1 MRWRRGQAYGQDLRE
16 RVLAATDLTLR
27 QAAARFAVSPSFVAK
42 ARARL
47 RDTGQATPGPQHNL
61 VLPRLLPLHDALRA
75 RVAAE
80 ADRTVAELRAWVA
93 AEHGVRVSHPV
104 MWKALARLGLM
115 LKKSGCVRP
124 SRTGPTSP
132 NGGPPG
138 PP

>member
-1 MRWRRGQAYGQDLRE
+1 MSWRRGQAYAQDLRE

-27 QAAARFAVSPSFVAK
+27 QAAERFSVSPSFVAK

-47 RDTGQATPGPQHNL
+47 RDTGQATPGLQRNL
-61 VLPRLLPLHDALRA
+61 VPPRLLPLHDALCA

-93 AEHGVRVSHPV
+93 AEHDVRVSHPV
-104 MWKALARLGLM
+104 MWKALARMGLT
-115 LKKSGCVRP
+115 LKKSGCGHL
-124 SRTGPTSP
+124 SRTGPTLLS
-132 NGGPPG
+132 GAPPG

>member
-1 MRWRRGQAYGQDLRE
+1 MSWRRGQAYGQDLRE

-47 RDTGQATPGPQHNL
+47 RDTGQVTPGLQHNL
-61 VLPRLLPLHDALRA
+61 VPPRLLPLHDALRA

-104 MWKALARLGLM
+104 MWKALARMGLT
-115 LKKSGCVRP
+115 LKKSGCGRP
-124 SRTGPTSP
+124 SRTGPTLP
-132 NGGPPG
+132 NGAPPG
-138 PP
+138 PR